1 MRKSIMKLGAA
12 LTLLAAPLAL
22 TIPVTAH
29 ADDLSCKM
37 HFATKGWS
45 LLYKTAHG
53 YGTVTCSNGQTA
65 HVVIKTTG
73 GGLVV
78 GKSSIDDGSGNF
90 SGVKDISNIYG
101 DYASASGEAGAVKS
115 GEGTVVSKGEIN
127 LALGGTG
134 RGWDLG
140 IAFSEFSIK
149 PAKHHAKAEAA
160 APAAQ

>member
-1 MRKSIMKLGAA
+1 MRKSIMKFGAA

-22 TIPVTAH
+22 TIPVTAQ

-45 LLYKTAHG
+45 ILYKTAKG

-65 HVVIKTTG
+65 EVNIKSTG

-78 GKSSIDDGSGNF
+78 GKSSIDDGRGEF
-90 SGVKDISNIYG
+90 AGVKDINDIYG
-101 DYASASGEAGAVKS
+101 DYAAAEGEAGAVKS
-115 GEGTVVSKGEIN
+115 AAGTVVSKGEIN
-127 LALGGTG
+127 LALNGTG

-140 IAFSEFSIK
+140 VSFSQFSIS
-149 PAKHHAKAEAA
+149 PRHAKAAPEAK
-160 APAAQ
+160 